1 MFRHL
6 PLHRHRYPHAFVLRV
21 HRLVVGGALLVF
33 GAAELLVGQGVLTR
47 QELWLALP
55 AVIAWSGAVRLAV
68 RRSLHGVAGALLRF
82 AVAAYLVVVIEHLG
96 GWTLAATWPVLLIA
110 AGIGTI
116 AHALAHRDMPEEPT
130 W

>member
-6 PLHRHRYPHAFVLRV
+6 RHHRRPHAFVLRI
-21 HRLVVGGALLVF
+21 HRFVFGGTLLAF
-33 GAAELLVGQGVLTR
+33 GAAELLVSQGVLTR
-47 QELWLALP
+47 QEVWLALP
-55 AVIAWSGAVRLAV
+55 AVIAWSGVVRLAL
-68 RRSLHGVAGALLRF
+68 RRNLHGLAGALLRF

-96 GWTLAATWPVLLIA
+96 GWTLAATWPVLPIA

-116 AHALAHRDMPEEPT
+116 VHALAHRDLPEEPT